1 MKKNV
6 TDNPAYKGE
15 SESLFFPCGVLLYGI
30 ITTSWLLYLRIKRF
44 LRNRRN
50 PLRIRPGQP

>member
-15 SESLFFPCGVLLYGI
+15 SDSLFFPCGVLLYGI
-30 ITTSWLLYLRIKRF
+30 ITTSWLLYLRDSRSEK
-44 LRNRRN
+44 
-50 PLRIRPGQP
+50 